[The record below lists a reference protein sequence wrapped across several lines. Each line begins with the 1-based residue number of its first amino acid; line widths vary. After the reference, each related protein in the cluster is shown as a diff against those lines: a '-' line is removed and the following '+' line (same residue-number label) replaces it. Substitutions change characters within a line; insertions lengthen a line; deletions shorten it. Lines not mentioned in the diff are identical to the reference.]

1 MRISATGVDR
11 RRDRGFTLVEVMVT
25 LLLVGLITGV
35 ALLTLPSGGA
45 HLAREAEQLGARIKQ
60 AQREAMLSNRAVE
73 LVVERD
79 GSHFRVRRT
88 GRWQM
93 LADGPF
99 RRRPWRQGVTVAL
112 QGPGGVRFDPSGATD
127 PAIIRLSAGERAMEL
142 TVDAQGA
149 VRIHER

>member
-1 MRISATGVDR
+1 
-11 RRDRGFTLVEVMVT
+11 MVT
-25 LLLVGLITGV
+25 LLLVGLLTGV
-35 ALLTLPSGGA
+35 VLLTLPSGGA

-60 AQREAMLSNRAVE
+60 AQREAMLTNRAVE
-73 LVVERD
+73 LVVASD

-88 GRWQM
+88 GRWQP
-93 LADGPF
+93 LAGGPF
-99 RRRPWRQGVTVAL
+99 ERRSWTQGVTVAS

>member
-1 MRISATGVDR
+1 MRISATGVSR

-25 LLLVGLITGV
+25 LLLVGLVTGGV
-35 ALLTLPSGGA
+35 LLTLPSGGA

-60 AQREAMLSNRAVE
+60 AQREAMLTNRAVE
-73 LVVERD
+73 LVVGSD

-88 GRWQM
+88 GRWQP

-99 RRRPWRQGVTVAL
+99 ERRPWTQGVRVVL
-112 QGPGGVRFDPSGATD
+112 QASGVRFDPSGATD